1 MKVTIFLLSILAGV
15 LTWWRYS
22 QPSAQTGQSPFRAR
36 VRRILHSLIAV
47 IVVYFVLMAIAM
59 VWLLFTT

>member
-22 QPSAQTGQSPFRAR
+22 QPQAQMAQSPFRAR
-36 VRRILHSLIAV
+36 MRRILHSLIAV
-47 IVVYFVLMAIAM
+47 VVVYFVLMALAM
-59 VWLLFTT
+59 IWLLFTT